1 MSVRAV
7 WPHDQGTRGPGH
19 ARHHPTLAQFMPR
32 QPPTT
37 KTVACGDDFGDIVVQ
52 LISQPRPLISGL
64 SIRTNSASSSSRGSW
79 SLGGGCRCLGSHI
92 TPPCMVQPGY
102 PRLPPQL
109 PPPLPPSCILP
120 WNARHNQDKAMY
132 WKVCRTSSK
141 TTWEPH
147 WLDFGYK
154 HPDSSHTFKYLLSD
168 PLVTD
173 LSLVS

>member
-1 MSVRAV
+1 MEYCQFLRYINLRYRRHFLLHTCPFPAPSIHSCPCVRYD
-7 WPHDQGTRGPGH
+7 HMTIDQGTTVPQGH

-52 LISQPRPLISGL
+52 LISQPRPPISGL

-132 WKVCRTSSK
+132 
-141 TTWEPH
+141 
-147 WLDFGYK
+147 
-154 HPDSSHTFKYLLSD
+154 
-168 PLVTD
+168 
-173 LSLVS
+173 